1 VALGSTGAH
10 EVWVK
15 LVIPHRGPT
24 PLAELQVRTDITEY
38 RWRGNAATTCV
49 HNLLRTLRKC
59 ERPPTGRR
67 VVGDEA
73 AYLILHQPG
82 LVDLER
88 HSRQRTY
95 IVRVLDRKLAEKHVE
110 RVEEALRRLVERCG

>member
-1 VALGSTGAH
+1 
-10 EVWVK
+10 
-15 LVIPHRGPT
+15 
-24 PLAELQVRTDITEY
+24 
-38 RWRGNAATTCV
+38 
-49 HNLLRTLRKC
+49 
-59 ERPPTGRR
+59 

-73 AYLILHQPG
+73 AYLILNRPG

-95 IVRVLDRKLAEKHVE
+95 IVRVLERKLAEKHVE